1 MDPSNQGA
9 KDKRRLV
16 GSLASSLTTL
26 YLSMRRRGKRKLPV
40 IWGAELVWQRTM
52 YTCVSAMLYWYSC
65 YCLLVIL
72 VPGQQALGWN

>member
-9 KDKRRLV
+9 KDKRQLV

-26 YLSMRRRGKRKLPV
+26 YLSMRRGGRRKLPV
-40 IWGAELVWQRTM
+40 IWGTELVWQCTM

-65 YCLLVIL
+65 YCLLALL
-72 VPGQQALGWN
+72 VPRQQGLGSY